1 MQRFEDISRELKRS
15 GKAGELEALA
25 QSAEGQR
32 LAAML
37 DGNTLT
43 KAAQAGD
50 AAALRSLLGTVLGTD
65 EGQKFAANIRRL
77 MEK

>member
-1 MQRFEDISRELKRS
+1 MQSFEDIGRELKRS

-37 DGNTLT
+37 NADELT
-43 KAAQAGD
+43 RAAQAGD
-50 AAALRSLLGTVLGTD
+50 TRALRALLGTVLGTD
-65 EGQKFAANIRRL
+65 EGRRLAANIQKL